1 MLEWIQNWD
10 GGVLLWIQENLRTDA
25 LTVVMKAVS
34 FFGNYGIGM
43 IIIAVIFIILKRT
56 RRTGANIGLAMG
68 LGAFVVNLIIKP
80 FVMRPRPYVTMEEL
94 KPLVKEMKDPHS
106 FPSGHTQAA
115 FALAVSMCLVLRKKI
130 VSILALAFA
139 VLMGFSRLYVGA
151 HYPSDVI
158 AGALIGTAAAF
169 AAYGI
174 LRYLEKKAG
183 PEKLRWLG
191 AANGRK

>member
-1 MLEWIQNWD
+1 MFDIIQGWD
-10 GGVLLWIQENLRTDA
+10 AGVLLWIQENLRTDV

-43 IIIAVIFIILKRT
+43 IVIAVIFIFPKRT
-56 RRTGANIGLAMG
+56 RQTGVNIGLALG
-68 LGAFVVNLIIKP
+68 LGAFFVNLIIKP
-80 FVMRPRPYVTMEEL
+80 LVMRPRPYVTLEKL
-94 KPLVKEMKDPHS
+94 VPLMKEMKDPHS

-139 VLMGFSRLYVGA
+139 VIMGFSRLYVGA

-174 LRYLEKKAG
+174 LRFIEKKAG
-183 PEKLRWLG
+183 PKKRRWLG
-191 AANGRK
+191 TPEK

>member
-1 MLEWIQNWD
+1 
-10 GGVLLWIQENLRTDA
+10 
-25 LTVVMKAVS
+25 
-34 FFGNYGIGM
+34 
-43 IIIAVIFIILKRT
+43 
-56 RRTGANIGLAMG
+56 G
-68 LGAFVVNLIIKP
+68 LGALAVNLIIKP
-80 FVMRPRPYVTMEEL
+80 FVMRPRPYVTLEEL